1 MEKLEAEIK
10 EAEAEMERSACD
22 YEKYSAAYAQKE
34 ELDAKLLE
42 LMDRWEKLAEEAE
55 P

>member
-1 MEKLEAEIK
+1 MEAN
-10 EAEAEMERSACD
+10 ACD
-22 YEKYSAAYAQKE
+22 YEKYSEAYAKKE

-55 P
+55 S